1 MLDLKIL
8 RWSIIA
14 AQLPGRTDNDIKN
27 YWNTK
32 LKKKL
37 LGVKQRRDHT
47 VEMMSSKEREK
58 LQADQTAMNVC
69 PPPVAFPAPEILC
82 EYPMYTTMGC
92 ITNTYSSSFATNNNY
107 SPVFM
112 SDAIATN
119 DVFRQ
124 AFSFPTA
131 ELNHHDFLYGYNSPQ
146 QLADRYSST
155 ITSGSSSEGTSQK
168 QHVVYGKSRPV
179 VLHSLR

>member
-1 MLDLKIL
+1 
-8 RWSIIA
+8 
-14 AQLPGRTDNDIKN
+14 
-27 YWNTK
+27 
-32 LKKKL
+32 
-37 LGVKQRRDHT
+37 
-47 VEMMSSKEREK
+47 MMSSKEREK

-155 ITSGSSSEGTSQK
+155 ITSGSSSEGTSSCWEDISSL
-168 QHVVYGKSRPV
+168 VYPPPKMVSTNHHLDEICPCTMILHGGVSRNGSF
-179 VLHSLR
+179 LLGFSS